1 LPSQAPNACCWR
13 APAPREP
20 RGARRFQ
27 AGTRGWSPMWIL
39 LALIVVVVALVVLD
53 RLEFASVFRRD
64 RDRLNRP

>member
-1 LPSQAPNACCWR
+1 
-13 APAPREP
+13 
-20 RGARRFQ
+20 
-27 AGTRGWSPMWIL
+27 MWIL